1 MINSMTG
8 FGRICREIDGTSYVV
23 EIKTVNNRYFKVSA
37 RLPETAAFLEDEIE
51 KLLRENIYRGTVN
64 YNLRYK
70 SIIGES
76 MLDIDTNALSGMLN
90 QLNNISLPQKSD
102 GGQLK
107 VDIGALLSLPGI
119 VRPIEPDEQQSR
131 KIRDAVLEVTAQV
144 IESVKKMRAV
154 EGANLAA
161 DLKNNCRQI
170 EQNLAEISS
179 RAPIVVK
186 SYQDKLKS
194 RIDALLESAQ
204 TEIDK
209 DSLAKEVAFFAD
221 RCDIAEETVRLS
233 SHLEQFLNICENED
247 RAGRKLDFLTQEMLR
262 EANTIASKA
271 SNAEIAHYVVEIKS
285 RIDRIKEQV
294 QNIE

>member
-8 FGRICREIDGTSYVV
+8 FGRLCREIDGTSYVV
-23 EIKTVNNRYFKVSA
+23 EIKTVNNRYFKIST

-51 KLLRENIYRGTVN
+51 KLLRKNIYRGTVN

-70 SIIGES
+70 SITGES
-76 MLDIDTNALSGMLN
+76 MLDIDTNALAGMLN
-90 QLNNISLPQKSD
+90 QLNDISLPQKSD

-107 VDIGALLSLPGI
+107 VDIGSLLSLPGI
-119 VRPIEPDEQQSR
+119 VRPVEPDEEQSR
-131 KIRDAVLEVTAQV
+131 KIRDAVLEITGQV

-154 EGANLAA
+154 EGVHLAA
-161 DLKNNCRQI
+161 DLKNNCQQI
-170 EQNLAEISS
+170 EQNLAEIGS
-179 RAPIVVK
+179 RASDVVK
-186 SYQDKLKS
+186 GYQDKLKN
-194 RIDALLESAQ
+194 RIDALLKSVQ
-204 TEIDK
+204 VEIDR

-221 RCDIAEETVRLS
+221 RCDIAEETIRLN

-247 RAGRKLDFLTQEMLR
+247 RAGRKLDFLSQEMLR

-271 SNAEIAHYVVEIKS
+271 SDAEIAHYVVEIKS

>member
-8 FGRICREIDGTSYVV
+8 FGRLCREIDGTSYVV
-23 EIKTVNNRYFKVSA
+23 EIKTVNNRYFKIST

-51 KLLRENIYRGTVN
+51 KLLRKNIYRGTVN

-70 SIIGES
+70 SITGES
-76 MLDIDTNALSGMLN
+76 MLDIDTNALAGMLN
-90 QLNNISLPQKSD
+90 QLNDISLPQKSD

-107 VDIGALLSLPGI
+107 VDIGSLLSLPGI
-119 VRPIEPDEQQSR
+119 VRPVEPDEEQSR
-131 KIRDAVLEVTAQV
+131 KIRDAVLEITGQV

-154 EGANLAA
+154 EGVHLAA
-161 DLKNNCRQI
+161 DLKNNCQQI
-170 EQNLAEISS
+170 EQNLAEIGS
-179 RAPIVVK
+179 RASDVVK
-186 SYQDKLKS
+186 GYQDKLKN
-194 RIDALLESAQ
+194 RIDALLKSVQ
-204 TEIDK
+204 VEIDR

-221 RCDIAEETVRLS
+221 RCDIAEETIRLS

-247 RAGRKLDFLTQEMLR
+247 RAGRKLDFLSQEMLR

-271 SNAEIAHYVVEIKS
+271 SDAEIAHYVVEIKS

>member
-8 FGRICREIDGTSYVV
+8 FGRLCREIDGTSYVV
-23 EIKTVNNRYFKVSA
+23 EIKTVNNRYFKVST

-70 SIIGES
+70 SITGES
-76 MLDIDTNALSGMLN
+76 MLDIDTNALAGMLN
-90 QLNNISLPQKSD
+90 QLNNVSLPQKSG

-119 VRPIEPDEQQSR
+119 VRAVEPDEEQSR
-131 KIRDAVLEVTAQV
+131 KIRNAVLEVTIQV

-154 EGANLAA
+154 EGAHLVA
-161 DLKNNCRQI
+161 DLRNNCRQI
-170 EQNLAEISS
+170 ERNLAEISS
-179 RAPIVVK
+179 RASAVVK
-186 SYQDKLKS
+186 GYQDKLKN
-194 RIDALLESAQ
+194 RIDTLLESAQ
-204 TEIDK
+204 VEIDR

-221 RCDIAEETVRLS
+221 RCDIAEETIRLS
-233 SHLEQFLNICENED
+233 SHLEQFLSICENED
-247 RAGRKLDFLTQEMLR
+247 RAGRKLDFLSQEMLR

-271 SNAEIAHYVVEIKS
+271 SDAEIAHYVVEIKS